1 MPLEQVVLV
10 ARESDHTNILY
21 NALAAKFPTH
31 VIFEEPPARWKLIRW
46 RVRRSGWLRVVG
58 QLMFHALVAVPLQRG
73 STKRRAAIVASAG
86 CSTAPPPPSRTS
98 RTPSVNSRDCR
109 AQMEALRPL
118 VVVINGT
125 RILTRE
131 TLTAFRIPVLNVHAG
146 ITPKYRGVHGAY
158 WALANKDREHC
169 GVTVHLV
176 DEGVDTGGILHQ
188 TLIQPGPQDHFATY
202 PTLQMVAGSHLLCR
216 AVGEVISGTAS
227 VIQASPESNRWYHPT
242 LWGYCWNRLTTGVR

>member
-1 MPLEQVVLV
+1 
-10 ARESDHTNILY
+10 
-21 NALAAKFPTH
+21 
-31 VIFEEPPARWKLIRW
+31 
-46 RVRRSGWLRVVG
+46 
-58 QLMFHALVAVPLQRG
+58 
-73 STKRRAAIVASAG
+73 
-86 CSTAPPPPSRTS
+86 
-98 RTPSVNSRDCR
+98 
-109 AQMEALRPL
+109 MEALRPL

-188 TLIQPGPQDHFATY
+188 ALIQPGPQDHFATY
-202 PTLQMVAGSHLLCR
+202 PTLQMVTGSHLLCR

-227 VIQASPESNRWYHPT
+227 VIQASAESKRWYHPT